1 MYEEFV
7 TVSKHYALCFLPA
20 PKKLFL
26 ATLLRG
32 FIRSHAQLNV
42 RWTPDC
48 LASLASVRVAI
59 EGATRQ
65 CPVSATGLKSCL
77 QSWIFH
83 LSISWNRCSVFA
95 SPDRDR
101 VATFPLTAPHRLTFS
116 LTFSHSALPSWN
128 RIPGCHCSVLLHF
141 LFSSQSAHLCANP
154 CRNFNGAW
162 LELV

>member
-1 MYEEFV
+1 MYGEFV
-7 TVSKHYALCFLPA
+7 TVRKYYVLCFPPA

-26 ATLLRG
+26 STLLRG
-32 FIRSHAQLNV
+32 FIHAQLNV
-42 RWTPDC
+42 CWTPDC

-59 EGATRQ
+59 GGATRQ

-83 LSISWNRCSVFA
+83 LSISRNRCCVFA
-95 SPDRDR
+95 SPDGDR

-128 RIPGCHCSVLLHF
+128 HIPWLPLLSPSP
-141 LFSSQSAHLCANP
+141 LPLLLPKCTSLCKPLSQ
-154 CRNFNGAW
+154 F
-162 LELV
+162 